1 MSAQRKLSKVAQAY
15 ERCQLARSELA
26 KIARCMET
34 TEDKQYGILW
44 ERWCII
50 GETDCVSVVLYAT
63 PDMWDVFAP
72 VTRENDTAAT
82 IAAIKAL
89 A

>member
-1 MSAQRKLSKVAQAY
+1 MAAVRKLSKVAQAY
-15 ERCQLARSELA
+15 ERCQLARAELG

-34 TEDKQYGILW
+34 TEDKQFGILW
-44 ERWCII
+44 ERWCIVR
-50 GETDCVSVVLYAT
+50 ESDCVSIVLYAT

-72 VTRENDTAAT
+72 VTRENSTAVT
-82 IAAIKAL
+82 IAAIRAL

>member
-1 MSAQRKLSKVAQAY
+1 MAAVRKLSKVAQAY
-15 ERCQLARSELA
+15 ERCQPARSELA

-50 GETDCVSVVLYAT
+50 RESDCVSVVLYAT
-63 PDMWDVFAP
+63 PDMWDVFSP
-72 VTRENDTAAT
+72 VTTENSTGAT